1 MGIAMCTGRGR
12 AEVNTFHAR
21 SMSAGISVGSVTVS
35 LNAQTERAT
44 AA

>member
-21 SMSAGISVGSVTVS
+21 SINSGSTDGLVTVS